1 MLMELSATAIA
12 LLLAAGVVLDLLL
25 GETPRWH
32 PLVGFGK
39 LANAIEHRLNRGG
52 SRFPRGALAWLLAV
66 VPIALLAWAATVAP
80 SMLAEPVAAAAATAT
95 AATPQP
101 AAETASA
108 TVGMIGFAL
117 HALMLYFCIGLRSLR
132 DHNLPI
138 AAALSRGDLPAA
150 RYLTSRIVSRDT
162 ANATPADLAKASTE
176 SLLENG
182 NDAVFG
188 TLFWFAVAGGPGAVL
203 FRLANTLD
211 AMWGY
216 RNARFLQF
224 GCAAARI
231 DDALNYIPARLTAL
245 SYVLLAPTLAGKRLA
260 WHCWRTQ
267 APSWSSPNA
276 GPVMSSGAGALGLA
290 LGGAAVY
297 DGETEQRPPL
307 GSGNAAQ
314 GADIQRAWRLVAR
327 TTALWLTVAAA
338 IAALTAAAPTA
349 SATPATSATLAT
361 SAPVWQASASA
372 GGSHA

>member
-1 MLMELSATAIA
+1 MLMGLGAGAIA
-12 LLLAAGVVLDLLL
+12 LLLAAGVALDLLL

-39 LANAIEHRLNRGG
+39 LANAIERRLNRG
-52 SRFPRGALAWLLAV
+52 SLRFPRGALAWLLAV
-66 VPIALLAWAATVAP
+66 APIAALAWAVTAAP
-80 SMLAEPVAAAAATAT
+80 SMLAGDGHGIAGGNGSGTVAATA
-95 AATPQP
+95 
-101 AAETASA
+101 
-108 TVGMIGFAL
+108 IGFLL

-138 AAALSRGDLPAA
+138 AGALAAGDLPAA
-150 RYLTSRIVSRDT
+150 RQLTSRIVSRDT
-162 ANATPADLAKASTE
+162 ANASPADLAKASTE

-231 DDALNYIPARLTAL
+231 DDVLNYIPARMTAL

-260 WHCWRTQ
+260 WRCWRTQ
-267 APSWSSPNA
+267 APAWSSPNA

-297 DGETEQRPPL
+297 DGETEHRPPL
-307 GSGNAAQ
+307 GSGSAAQ
-314 GADIQRAWRLVAR
+314 GEDIQRAWQLVAR
-327 TTALWLTVAAA
+327 TTALWLAVAAA
-338 IAALTAAAPTA
+338 IAVALSAAGPVAAAT
-349 SATPATSATLAT
+349 
-361 SAPVWQASASA
+361 
-372 GGSHA
+372 GGFHA